1 MKKVT
6 AMGGVRAVVAVVVVV
21 VGGELDVELQWIP
34 FGGGRGEERG

>member
-6 AMGGVRAVVAVVVVV
+6 AMGGVRAVVAVVVV